1 MCLGVLIMCSV
12 ISQWNMH
19 IENGKSI
26 YFQQITT
33 KELAA
38 LIKHDL
44 QKEELERKGEV
55 SWPAKSKMPL
65 MRNVHALSLFFV

>member
-19 IENGKSI
+19 IENGKFI

-44 QKEELERKGEV
+44 QKEELERKGEAGLP
-55 SWPAKSKMPL
+55 SQ
-65 MRNVHALSLFFV
+65 RCH